1 MQISYVVDVF
11 KAILVWRLVQE
22 WIFVS
27 SIAQE
32 MQYFLKS
39 LDKLITLEFPH
50 TMMVRSLTQ
59 TTYCDCN
66 GNEALLINLPKIL
79 KKRIQ
84 PDHNNIYL
92 KHKH

>member
-50 TMMVRSLTQ
+50 TVMVRSLTQ
-59 TTYCDCN
+59 ITNSVRSIAPTMANVIMIAMEMKLC
-66 GNEALLINLPKIL
+66 
-79 KKRIQ
+79 
-84 PDHNNIYL
+84 
-92 KHKH
+92 